1 MSHTITAEPSQH
13 RTTHPVGLVAGIVA
27 LVAAVIVT
35 VALAV
40 AAWNTGDDVQQNED
54 RTQVSVE
61 RYQDCRPPGPC

>member
-1 MSHTITAEPSQH
+1 MSHTITAEPSHH
-13 RTTHPVGLVAGIVA
+13 RTTHLVGLVAGVVA

-40 AAWNTGDDVQQNED
+40 AAWTTSDDVQPNET

-61 RYQDCRPPGPC
+61 PYEDCRPAEPC